1 MIAVVDTNIIIS
13 GLISP
18 NSSSGTILKL
28 ILSGKIKLCI
38 DSRIISEY
46 REVLLR
52 KKFKFEKE
60 SIDYI
65 LEEIETEGIKIFPE
79 PLDLQLPDKGDLPF
93 LEVAVAGNIKVLIT
107 GNIKH
112 FPKNNYR
119 QVKIFSPA
127 EFIKEYDRLK
137 Q

>member
-1 MIAVVDTNIIIS
+1 MIIVVDTNIIIS
-13 GLISP
+13 GLIDP

-28 ILSGKIKLCI
+28 ILSGKIKTGI
-38 DSRIISEY
+38 DNRIISEY

-52 KKFKFEKE
+52 KKFNFEKE
-60 SIDYI
+60 SADYI
-65 LEEIETEGIKIFPE
+65 LEEIETDGIKIIPE
-79 PLDLQLPDKGDLPF
+79 PLDLSLPDKDDLPF
-93 LEVAVAGNIKVLIT
+93 LEVTAAGNIKILIT
-107 GNIKH
+107 GNRKH
-112 FPKNNYR
+112 FPKKNYW